1 MKKLVIFD
9 LDGTLLDTIADLA
22 ASVNH
27 SLSAHGFTVHDEG
40 KYKFM
45 VGNGISALIERALP
59 PGNKTPADV
68 ARVRETFLSHY
79 DSSNTVLSGPY
90 PGIAE
95 LLRELGNSGIAM
107 AVASNKY
114 DAATQKLV
122 KYYFPDIDFK
132 AVIGNLEGLPPK
144 PDPTVVSLI
153 LRETG
158 YSREETVFVGDSGVD
173 MQTASNAGVTAV
185 GVTWG
190 FRPRAELE
198 EFSPA
203 YIIGSPAE
211 LSRIIFKK

>member
-22 ASVNH
+22 TSVNH
-27 SLSAHGFTVHDEG
+27 SLSTHGFPVHDEG

-45 VGNGISALIERALP
+45 VGNGISTLIERALP
-59 PGNKTPADV
+59 DGNKTPEDV
-68 ARVRETFLSHY
+68 TRVRETFLSHY
-79 DSSNTVLSGPY
+79 DSNNTVFSKPY
-90 PGIAE
+90 PGIPE
-95 LLRELGNSGIAM
+95 LLRELGHRGIAM

-122 KYYFPDIDFK
+122 KYYFSDIDFA
-132 AVIGNLEGLPPK
+132 AVVGNLEGLPPK
-144 PDPTVVSLI
+144 PDPAVVSMI

-158 YSREETVFVGDSGVD
+158 YGREETVFVGDSGVD
-173 MQTASNAGVTAV
+173 MLTAANAGIAAV

-190 FRPRAELE
+190 FRPRTELE

-203 YIIGSPAE
+203 
-211 LSRIIFKK
+211 RIINDPWGLLNFL